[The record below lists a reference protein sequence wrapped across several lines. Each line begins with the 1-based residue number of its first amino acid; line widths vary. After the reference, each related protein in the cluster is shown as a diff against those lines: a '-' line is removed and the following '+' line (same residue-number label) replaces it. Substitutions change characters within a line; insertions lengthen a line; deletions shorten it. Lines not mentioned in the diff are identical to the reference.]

1 MCHKEKLHKSDLF
14 LTNIPLS
21 FFESKISY
29 NKKVEKGTPN
39 GEHRNFAAESWAN
52 NIHGKTSV
60 RLVYLIAYCFM

>member
-39 GEHRNFAAESWAN
+39 GEHRNFAAETGPIIYTEKLLSD
-52 NIHGKTSV
+52 
-60 RLVYLIAYCFM
+60 